1 MNYPTGPASAMPKPS
16 PRERETFFDRSI
28 VLATIAVLLA
38 SYAFKTSHFGNL
50 ALLVLLGALVANV
63 VVVVQ
68 RGRATESQQAS
79 RRSFI
84 ISLTLEGFLLSFAA
98 LLALDQQSGWL
109 AVPTWLLLMIS
120 LVWFVFASQPAQGG
134 SEHGEAPVQARL
146 PELSMHN
153 AVQRPNSSSAIPM
166 VVRSGPAVAQPY
178 RSMEIESARPAPPAL
193 LFKHDPLHMFPPA
206 PQRARFFVVAKN
218 NDNLVKCEDACD
230 FAENRLV
237 YALADGTSSSNFPRP
252 WASLLARSWVEDP
265 GALVQSIKNQQ
276 LENWLETRRAS
287 WRDWIYQTWLPT
299 INERNRS
306 QRQPLTAPEV
316 AEDVIAGGASA
327 TLLGLRIAS
336 KERRWECVAV
346 GDTCLFRVPVG
357 YPQTGNYQAFP
368 LTRFADFTTS
378 PSSLSTI
385 PNLHP
390 RVERIKGVIEPGD
403 IFFLATDALA
413 AWILQRLEL
422 GDNAVWQRLL
432 KIQSDRQFK
441 DFVNQMRDTSDSQ
454 YHMNDDDT
462 SLFIIE
468 TASLLRI

>member
-1 MNYPTGPASAMPKPS
+1 MKYPTGPASAMPKPS

-38 SYAFKTSHFGNL
+38 SYAFKSSHFGNL
-50 ALLVLLGALVANV
+50 ALLVLLGALMANL

-68 RGRATESQQAS
+68 RGRAIEHQQAS
-79 RRSFI
+79 RQSFVV
-84 ISLTLEGFLLSFAA
+84 SLTLEGFLLCFAA

-109 AVPTWLLLMIS
+109 GIPTWLLLMVS
-120 LVWFVFASQPAQGG
+120 LVWFVLASQPAQQR
-134 SEHGEAPVQARL
+134 SENGERTIQQRL
-146 PELSMHN
+146 PEPSLQN
-153 AVQRPNSSSAIPM
+153 AAQRPNGKGAIPL
-166 VVRSGPAVAQPY
+166 VVRANPAVAQPY
-178 RSMEIESARPAPPAL
+178 RPMEIESSRPAPPAL
-193 LFKHDPLHMFPPA
+193 LFKNDPLHTFPPS

-230 FAENRLV
+230 FAENRQV

-252 WASLLARSWVEDP
+252 WASLLARGWVEDP
-265 GALVQSIKNQQ
+265 GALVQSVKDRQV
-276 LENWLETRRAS
+276 ENWLEARRAS
-287 WRDWIYQTWLPT
+287 WRDWIYQTWLPS
-299 INERNRS
+299 INERNRA

-316 AEDVIAGGASA
+316 AEEVIAAGASA
-327 TLLGLRIAS
+327 TLLGLRLALR
-336 KERRWECVAV
+336 ERRWECVAV
-346 GDTCLFRVPVG
+346 GDTCLFRVPVS
-357 YPQTGNYQAFP
+357 YPQTGAYQAFP

-390 RVERIKGVIEPGD
+390 RVERTKGMIEPGD

-422 GDNAVWQRLL
+422 GDDAVWQQLL
-432 KIQSDRQFK
+432 KIQSDRQFSA
-441 DFVNQMRDTSDSQ
+441 FVNQMRDTSNSQ

-468 TASLLRI
+468 TASM